1 MVILPYNDELTKLP
15 VMILCYHFRLRLH
28 PNVAQ
33 PSEAFLSL
41 AGSASLES
49 EAGTDPIRDSSG
61 FCRVI

>member
-1 MVILPYNDELTKLP
+1 
-15 VMILCYHFRLRLH
+15 MILCYHFLLRLL

-49 EAGTDPIRDSSG
+49 EAGTDPIRVSSG